1 MFVITRDRWGRGKKE
16 DGSITALVKCPG
28 CDRHASL
35 SQHEIRHDGGVFP
48 SLVCPYD
55 VCEFHEFVMLEGWD
69 EDRPGSSET
78 ERRKE

>member
-1 MFVITRDRWGRGKKE
+1 MFLITRDRWGPGKKE

-28 CDRHASL
+28 CGRHASL
-35 SQHEIRHDGGVFP
+35 SAHEIRHDGSVFP

-55 VCEFHEFVMLEGWD
+55 GCEFHEFVKLEDWD
-69 EDRPGSSET
+69 KAVPVSSEI